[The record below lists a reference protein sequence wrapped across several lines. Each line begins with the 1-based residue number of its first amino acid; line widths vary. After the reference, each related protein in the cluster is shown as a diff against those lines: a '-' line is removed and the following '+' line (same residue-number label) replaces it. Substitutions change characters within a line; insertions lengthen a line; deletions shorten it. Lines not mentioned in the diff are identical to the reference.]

1 MGGVQAA
8 ACVLLVAIHVGC
20 LPLNTRPIIGVA
32 DQSTGP
38 FHQYGDT
45 YILATYV
52 KFLEQAGARVVP
64 VRVNQPTEYYE
75 TLLSRING
83 VLFPG
88 GGSNL
93 TSSYLA
99 TAARIIYDIIVKAND
114 AGDFFPLWGTC
125 LGFELLTNLTARHNL
140 LEHTDAENISM
151 ALDLKPAYKES
162 RLLGNA
168 SPSIINTLT
177 KEKVTP
183 NFHQYGLMEKTFST
197 TSSLSDFY
205 RVLSTNKDRRG
216 KVFVS
221 TMEAFKYPF
230 YATQWHPEDINYGWN
245 PNSDIDHTPEA
256 ILVTQY
262 FANFFVNE
270 ARKSRHRFPDAAS
283 ESAAVMENYKPLFI
297 TDGSFI
303 ELYIFNFTQSPVY

>member
-1 MGGVQAA
+1 MSGVQV
-8 ACVLLVAIHVGC
+8 ACILLVASHVAC
-20 LPLNTRPIIGVA
+20 LPLNNRPIIGVV
-32 DQSTGP
+32 DQCAGLDQP
-38 FHQYGDT
+38 YGDT
-45 YILATYV
+45 YISATYV

-64 VRVNQPTEYYE
+64 VRVKQPKEYYE

-88 GGSNL
+88 GDRNL

-99 TAARIIYDIIVKAND
+99 TAARIIYDIVVEAND
-114 AGDFFPLWGTC
+114 AGDHFPLWGTC
-125 LGFELLTNLTARHNL
+125 QGFQLLTNLTARHNFL
-140 LEHTDAENISM
+140 QPTDAENISM

-162 RLLGNA
+162 RLLGMA
-168 SPSIINTLT
+168 SPSVINTLT

-183 NFHQYGLMEKTFST
+183 NFHHFGVMEETFSAT
-197 TSSLSDFY
+197 PSLRDFY
-205 RVLSTNKDRRG
+205 RVMSTNKDRGG

-245 PNSDIDHTPEA
+245 PNDDVDHTREA

-262 FANFFVNE
+262 LANFFVDE
-270 ARKSRHRFPDAAS
+270 ARKSQHRFPDVAT
-283 ESAAVMENYKPLFI
+283 ESAAVIENYQPLFLK
-297 TDGSFI
+297 DGSFS
-303 ELYIFNFTQSPVY
+303 EAYMFNFTQIPFN

>member
-1 MGGVQAA
+1 MGGLQVA
-8 ACVLLVAIHVGC
+8 ACVLLVAIHVAC
-20 LPLNTRPIIGVA
+20 LPLNNRPIIGVV
-32 DQSTGP
+32 DQSTGSY
-38 FHQYGDT
+38 HQYGDT
-45 YILATYV
+45 YISAAYV

-64 VRVNQPTEYYE
+64 VRVKQPKEYYE

-88 GGSNL
+88 GDRNL

-99 TAARIIYDIIVKAND
+99 TAARIIYDIVVEAND

-125 LGFELLTNLTARHNL
+125 QGFQLLTNLTARHNFL
-140 LEHTDAENISM
+140 VPTDAENISM

-162 RLLGNA
+162 RLLGSA
-168 SPSIINTLT
+168 SPNIINTLS

-183 NFHQYGLMEKTFST
+183 NFHHWGVMEKTFST
-197 TSSLSDFY
+197 TPSLHDFY
-205 RVLSTNKDRRG
+205 RVMSTNKDRAG

-270 ARKSRHRFPDAAS
+270 ARKSRHRFPDVAS
-283 ESAAVMENYKPLFI
+283 ESAAVMENYTPLFV
-297 TDGSFI
+297 TDGSFTD
-303 ELYIFNFTQSPVY
+303 LYIFNFTQSPVY